1 MPNSPL
7 FRDQVPT
14 DAEILDVH
22 GDRPG
27 IHDQYLVRM
36 DPAWTDGSAILVR
49 STEVPGEDVV
59 WAAMSDDGDYAPLTR
74 EDEAIC
80 EAVFQELRIPE
91 AMIMC
96 NCTPEAV

>member
-1 MPNSPL
+1 MNSPL
-7 FRDQVPT
+7 FKGECPS
-14 DAEILDVH
+14 DAEIIDVD
-22 GDRPG
+22 GTRPG
-27 IHDQYLVRM
+27 INDQYLVRM
-36 DPAWTDGSAILVR
+36 DPAWTDGSAVLIR
-49 STEVPGEDVV
+49 STQVAGEDVV

-80 EAVFQELRIPE
+80 EAVFQELRLPE